1 MAALRIFRDEEA
13 DERDGGDEPA
23 FRLNADAGS
32 IGHVPRSGE
41 RGYAGG
47 PAEAGTPTKRPW
59 AELCAAIQ
67 WDLGPEVWM
76 TAEALEALL
85 RRCGVENFVWMMQGF
100 PPERIVLA
108 TCYGLWMAL
117 EKKLKAKTPGPLVNK
132 LLRDAET
139 IDDRRHIVLP
149 IVEREFRSA
158 AKRPQRKTEGA

>member
-1 MAALRIFRDEEA
+1 MAALRIFRD
-13 DERDGGDEPA
+13 DDPIDGDGE

-32 IGHVPRSGE
+32 VPHV
-41 RGYAGG
+41 G
-47 PAEAGTPTKRPW
+47 PAEDKTPTKRPW
-59 AELCAAIQ
+59 GELCAAIK
-67 WDLGPEVWM
+67 WDLGPEVWL
-76 TAEALEALL
+76 TEEALEALL
-85 RRCGVENFVWMMQGF
+85 RRCGVENFVWMIQGF

-149 IVEREFRSA
+149 LIEREFRQA
-158 AKRPQRKTEGA
+158 GKRPQRKIEGA